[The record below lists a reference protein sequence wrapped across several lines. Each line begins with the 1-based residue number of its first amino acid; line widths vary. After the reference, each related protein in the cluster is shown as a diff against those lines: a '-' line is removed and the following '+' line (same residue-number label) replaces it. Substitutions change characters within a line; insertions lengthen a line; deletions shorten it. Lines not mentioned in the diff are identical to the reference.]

1 MDSNDFNLGYEEVYN
16 DRLGETKSM
25 ITLATL
31 LDSLDQGA
39 EGVRYNAVMRGAYEI
54 AEKANP
60 SGLPSSTPDVTL
72 VSSVIRSNVKLMI
85 YNIIEYSV
93 TNLMQAIYDRVKD
106 EGCGY
111 AEVSEKLQSIWHHTQ
126 MYNGLSDPKASN
138 STAESISKRLL
149 DHVVKNN
156 VLQFSVR
163 NTIAGG
169 NLDADKI
176 LKLFDDHGISIHDD
190 IANCKRDEIK
200 SELKDIK
207 NRRNDLAHG
216 SISFAEASN
225 QVTTSELAELVNH
238 VDSFLMQL
246 RKDVS
251 TYLNAGEYRRG
262 MTESEEG

>member
-126 MYNGLSDPKASN
+126 MYNG
-138 STAESISKRLL
+138 
-149 DHVVKNN
+149 
-156 VLQFSVR
+156 
-163 NTIAGG
+163 
-169 NLDADKI
+169 
-176 LKLFDDHGISIHDD
+176 
-190 IANCKRDEIK
+190 
-200 SELKDIK
+200 
-207 NRRNDLAHG
+207 
-216 SISFAEASN
+216 
-225 QVTTSELAELVNH
+225 
-238 VDSFLMQL
+238 
-246 RKDVS
+246 
-251 TYLNAGEYRRG
+251 
-262 MTESEEG
+262 